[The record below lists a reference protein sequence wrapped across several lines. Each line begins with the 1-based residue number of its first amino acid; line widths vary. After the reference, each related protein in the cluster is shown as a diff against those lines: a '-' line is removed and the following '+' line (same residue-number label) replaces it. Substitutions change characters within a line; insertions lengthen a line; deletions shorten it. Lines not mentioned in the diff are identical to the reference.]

1 MAIKL
6 SEIQK
11 SSRPEKSETKKHEGD
26 PKAKKITV
34 KPWQNIG
41 EGQKTQDAPDLLET
55 ILAKKSSGKYKL
67 KKIEKPQK
75 PSQKRVRDDQLS
87 NLAQNAARS
96 WFQETNPE

>member
-11 SSRPEKSETKKHEGD
+11 SPRPEKSDSKKQED
-26 PKAKKITV
+26 DAAAKKITV
-34 KPWQNIG
+34 KPWQNIC
-41 EGQKTQDAPDLLET
+41 ENQEIEDEPDLLET

-75 PSQKRVRDDQLS
+75 APKKQIQDDQLS
-87 NLAQNAARS
+87 NLAKNASQS
-96 WFQETNPE
+96 WFQEITPE